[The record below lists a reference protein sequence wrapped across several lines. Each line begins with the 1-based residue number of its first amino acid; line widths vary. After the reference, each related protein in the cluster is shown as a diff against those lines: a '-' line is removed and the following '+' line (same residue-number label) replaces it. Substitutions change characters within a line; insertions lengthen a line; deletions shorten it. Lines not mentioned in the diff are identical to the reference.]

1 MKGLECGDRKTAQAK
16 RELLQGRMR
25 ILRLLQHQHL
35 ETGELQ
41 LAREKQ
47 ADGTGTGN
55 DDIVWNRGLIVHET
69 LLWSMFDR
77 SVPWA

>member
-25 ILRLLQHQHL
+25 ILRLLQHQNL
-35 ETGELQ
+35 ETSEPQ

-55 DDIVWNRGLIVHET
+55 DDVVWIRRLIVHGT
-69 LLWSMFDR
+69 LLRSMFDR
-77 SVPWA
+77 SVP